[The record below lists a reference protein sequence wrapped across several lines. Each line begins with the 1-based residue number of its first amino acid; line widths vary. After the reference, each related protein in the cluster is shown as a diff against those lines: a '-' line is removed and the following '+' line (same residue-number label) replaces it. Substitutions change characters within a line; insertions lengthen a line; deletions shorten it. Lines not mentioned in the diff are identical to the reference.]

1 MKATQIIP
9 DSFTLEDIRRNRD
22 EFAARHT
29 DANGN
34 IDWDGATAEIKKGAA
49 VARVELERIR
59 AKAQSLPTADTRQ
72 PNVS

>member
-1 MKATQIIP
+1 MKTANNFS
-9 DSFTLEDIRRNRD
+9 DSFTLEDIRRHRD

-34 IDWDGATAEIKKGAA
+34 IDWKGATAEIKKGAA

>member
-1 MKATQIIP
+1 MKATQIIS
-9 DSFTLEDIRRNRD
+9 DSFTLEDIRRHRD

-34 IDWDGATAEIKKGAA
+34 IDWKGATAETEKGAA
-49 VARVELERIR
+49 IARAEIERIR
-59 AKAQSLPTADTRQ
+59 AKTQSLSTVDTRQ

>member
-9 DSFTLEDIRRNRD
+9 DSFTLEDIRRHRD

-29 DANGN
+29 DVNGN
-34 IDWDGATAEIKKGAA
+34 IDWKGATDETEKGAA
-49 VARVELERIR
+49 IVRAEIERIR
-59 AKAQSLPTADTRQ
+59 AKAQGLPAVDTRQ